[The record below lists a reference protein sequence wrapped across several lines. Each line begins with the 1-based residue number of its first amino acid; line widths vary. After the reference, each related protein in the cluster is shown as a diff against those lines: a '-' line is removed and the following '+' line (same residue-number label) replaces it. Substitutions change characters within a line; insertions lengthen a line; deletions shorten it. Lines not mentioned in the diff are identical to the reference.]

1 MTYLDSLLHPSRA
14 NSAANS
20 RRRGFTLIEL
30 LIAISIL
37 AIIAVLGWRG
47 LDAIVRSRV
56 SLTQQLDETRGMQ
69 LTFAQMQSDCA
80 NVAPVN
86 IIGSARPQLL
96 ADGERLRLVR
106 MVYADDQPSRL
117 QVVVYRLNNGVLS
130 RRESQSTRDLKQLD
144 DLWSNTAEDTDG
156 SNTQPVILQR
166 GITEMS
172 MRMWLGSG
180 PWRTDTNAP
189 TPAVNPPPGQTINPN
204 ALRGLEVSLKTESTP
219 NPLLKV
225 FLIGPT

>member
-1 MTYLDSLLHPSRA
+1 MMAQHRHPAREK
-14 NSAANS
+14 
-20 RRRGFTLIEL
+20 RGFTLIEL

-56 SLTQQLDETRGMQ
+56 SLNDQLESTRGMQ

-80 NVAPVN
+80 NVAPVT
-86 IIGSARPQLL
+86 IIGARPQLI
-96 ADGERLRLVR
+96 ADSERLRLVR

-130 RRESQSTRDLKQLD
+130 RRESQATRDLKQLD
-144 DLWSNTAEDTDG
+144 DLWSSTANDTDAD
-156 SNTQPVILQR
+156 NVQPVILQR
-166 GITEMS
+166 GVTEMS
-172 MRMWLGSG
+172 IRMWLGNG
-180 PWRTDTNAP
+180 PWRNDVAQPGVNDSSGPNTKI
-189 TPAVNPPPGQTINPN
+189 NPPPGQTTNPN

-225 FLIGPT
+225 FLVGPT

>member
-1 MTYLDSLLHPSRA
+1 MKKTTGA
-14 NSAANS
+14 
-20 RRRGFTLIEL
+20 RGFTLIEL

-56 SLTQQLDETRGMQ
+56 ALTQQLEETRGMQ

-80 NVAPVN
+80 NVAPLTV
-86 IIGSARPQLL
+86 IGSRPQLL

-130 RRESQSTRDLKQLD
+130 RRESQPTRDLKQLD
-144 DLWSNTAEDTDG
+144 NLWSTTAEDTDG
-156 SNTQPVILQR
+156 DSAAPVILQR
-166 GITEMS
+166 GVTDMS
-172 MRMWLGSG
+172 MRMWLGNG
-180 PWRTDTNAP
+180 PWRSDATP
-189 TPAVNPPPGQTINPN
+189 TTTQVNPPPGQTTNPN
-204 ALRGLEVSLKTESTP
+204 ALRGLEVTLKTESTP
-219 NPLLKV
+219 SPLLKV